1 MLKEKV
7 GVIYNLLLLTEKLS
21 LLEGVFKLMN
31 EMEEQVI
38 SLSEIFEALKKRWI
52 MIVAITLAAT
62 LISGLVSFFVIDPV
76 YEASTKLFI
85 GKEESDDTA
94 YNSSD
99 INMYQQLLQT
109 YAQAIKT
116 KDLASRAIG
125 TLSYDLEPSTVI
137 SNLTVTPI
145 TSTQILE
152 IKYKS
157 KDPKE
162 AKDILKNVTDEF
174 IVTAKELVPNGN
186 VRVIEEVELPES
198 PVSPN
203 KTMNIA
209 IAFLLGLMVSVGL
222 VFLLEYLD
230 NTYKNKEQLE
240 KELDIP
246 VLGTIPDIDMV

>member
-1 MLKEKV
+1 
-7 GVIYNLLLLTEKLS
+7 
-21 LLEGVFKLMN
+21 MN

-52 MIVAITLAAT
+52 MIVAITVVAT

-76 YEASTKLFI
+76 YEASTKVFI
-85 GKEESDDTA
+85 GKEESDDAA

-116 KDLASRAIG
+116 KDLAARALD
-125 TLSYDLEPSTVI
+125 TLNYDLEPITVI
-137 SNLTVTPI
+137 SNLTVNPI

-152 IKYKS
+152 IK
-157 KDPKE
+157 DPKE
-162 AKDILKNVTDEF
+162 AKEVLKNVTDEF
-174 IVTAKELVPNGN
+174 IVTAKDLVPNGN
-186 VRVIEEVELPES
+186 VRVIEEVELPEN

-246 VLGTIPDIDMV
+246 VLGTIPDVDMV

>member
-1 MLKEKV
+1 
-7 GVIYNLLLLTEKLS
+7 
-21 LLEGVFKLMN
+21 MN

-52 MIVAITLAAT
+52 MIVAITLTAT
-62 LISGLVSFFVIDPV
+62 IISGVLSFFVIDPV
-76 YEASTKLFI
+76 YETSTKVFV
-85 GKEESDDTA
+85 GKEESDAT

-109 YAQAIKT
+109 YAQAIQT
-116 KDLASRAIG
+116 KDLVNRAISG
-125 TLSYDLEPSTVI
+125 LNYDELEASTVVN
-137 SNLTVTPI
+137 SLTVTPI
-145 TSTQILE
+145 SSTQILQ
-152 IKYKS
+152 IKYQS
-157 KDPKE
+157 KNPEE
-162 AKDILKNVTDEF
+162 AKDVLKSVTDEF

-186 VRVIEEVELPES
+186 VRVIEEVELPEN

-203 KTMNIA
+203 KKMNIA

-240 KELDIP
+240 KDLGIP
-246 VLGTIPDIDMV
+246 VLGAIPDFESV

>member
-1 MLKEKV
+1 
-7 GVIYNLLLLTEKLS
+7 
-21 LLEGVFKLMN
+21 MN

-76 YEASTKLFI
+76 YETSTKLFI
-85 GKEESDDTA
+85 GKEESDDAT

-99 INMYQQLLQT
+99 IQMYQKLLQT
-109 YAQAIKT
+109 YAEAIKT
-116 KDLASRAIG
+116 KDLVGRAINN
-125 TLSYDLEPSTVI
+125 LSYDLKEEDVVED
-137 SNLTVTPI
+137 LTVTPV
-145 TSTQILE
+145 TDTQILQ
-152 IKYKS
+152 IKYRS
-157 KDPKE
+157 KDPEE
-162 AKDILKNVTDEF
+162 AKEVLISVTQEF
-174 IVTAKELVPNGN
+174 ITTSKELVPNGN
-186 VRVIEEVELPES
+186 VKIIEEVQLPEE

-203 KTMNIA
+203 KKMNIA

-240 KELDIP
+240 KELGIP